1 MALERVLEFSLIDYP
16 RTAELAEDSW
26 YDEAAVTLR
35 TLCERYQSQ
44 NGGNLWFRI
53 LEDQKAD
60 LGHQAAAAVA
70 IVLPRNAG
78 IYHGVT
84 DQHFFANE
92 VSDRYWDPRASTQGE
107 TLRGRRDPSVLELM
121 ERAWKREQKRV
132 EERRNDLGGDYL
144 LSKLCEETLIRR
156 FWAEDER
163 ALADYQGFFRASL
176 PSGNVPL
183 QVLTTVERGPWM
195 DELVRKVFLGEEAPL
210 SFTHK
215 RWTQYDTRDQLVGSD
230 SPFLV
235 FPPFR
240 EALVAALRSER
251 NEGIL
256 KFTKDGTRVW
266 VTPDFRLDDPLTAR
280 NKAIEDWIRALEK
293 K

>member
-1 MALERVLEFSLIDYP
+1 M
-16 RTAELAEDSW
+16 
-26 YDEAAVTLR
+26 
-35 TLCERYQSQ
+35 
-44 NGGNLWFRI
+44 
-53 LEDQKAD
+53 
-60 LGHQAAAAVA
+60 
-70 IVLPRNAG
+70 
-78 IYHGVT
+78 T

-92 VSDRYWDPRASTQGE
+92 VRDRYWDPRASTQGE

-163 ALADYQGFFRASL
+163 ALADYQGFFRTSL

-195 DELVRKVFLGEEAPL
+195 EELVRKVFLGEEAPL

-256 KFTKDGTRVW
+256 KLTKDGARLSYLGGEPGEEHKLSPNIAFRGDGEFGSKLEVRLCDLIAYFLSPKDGTRVW